1 MVQITNRCRMGCPHC
16 LDAATPDGG
25 LMDEATFGNALRF
38 AKDNQCQILTIS
50 GGEPSEHP
58 LFLDF
63 CKRTSRAG
71 LIFGIATNGM
81 WLGDQSA
88 EWRMERIAKLKGFAG
103 AQVYTNPKWY
113 RLHEET
119 IAKYRAQESR
129 WTSLNVNLETAEI
142 RNMIDLGRA
151 RDCTEAMAEVRASK
165 YHCSCLACHVTAVQS
180 HNMSHFLHLMVMQQR
195 LCTPLID
202 WRGDFHASES
212 WLCQSFGNVN
222 KDDGWTIFERLKSGR
237 PCGRC
242 LSCRK
247 YLSEDS
253 PKMEM
258 ARKLLGQGKIK
269 LQEEENADD
278 ERAS

>member
-1 MVQITNRCRMGCPHC
+1 MMVQITNRCRMACPHC

-25 LMDEATFGNALRF
+25 LMDEATFGNALKLAR
-38 AKDNQCQILTIS
+38 DTQCPILTIS

-63 CKRTSRAG
+63 CKRTSNAG
-71 LIFGIATNGM
+71 LMFGIATNGM

-88 EWRMERIAKLKGFAG
+88 EWRMERIAKLNGFAG

-129 WTSLNVNLETAEI
+129 WAALEVNLETAEI

-151 RDCTEAMAEVRASK
+151 KDSKEAMAEVRASK
-165 YHCSCLACHVTAVQS
+165 YHCSCLTSHVTAAQTS
-180 HNMSHFLHLMVMQQR
+180 SMSEFLRMMIMQVHM
-195 LCTPLID
+195 CTPLID
-202 WRGDFHASES
+202 WQGEFHASES
-212 WLCQSFGNVN
+212 WLCQSFGNIN
-222 KDDGWTIFERLKSGR
+222 RDDANTLFERLKSGR
-237 PCGRC
+237 PCGKC
-242 LSCRK
+242 LACKK

-258 ARKLLGQGKIK
+258 VRKLLGQEKIK
-269 LQEEENADD
+269 LQEEENVTDHT
-278 ERAS
+278 